1 MSERRVGRRDRRGRP
16 ADDLLSSSVE
26 ALAVLLD
33 AGIAPRSAWQYV
45 AAEATHPAV
54 ARAAHLVAAGSAPSE
69 ALAAAAR
76 LRPAPVRD
84 RDASPGGAARHGLAH
99 VRDPWDAFPGGGAR
113 YGRTP
118 AGHARAAPPGALA
131 GHGAAAAGY
140 VGDATP
146 EMSARHR
153 PPAGYV
159 GEVTLD
165 VPAEHGPASAPR
177 GRDPASALARH
188 GVFARG
194 HPAARKRTAS
204 ARHNPAPAADA
215 GVAAVAAAWGVAEY
229 AGASLA
235 PALRGAAEALRDRAE
250 AERDVATALAGP
262 RATARL
268 MSWLPAVGVAMAY
281 GIGVDVIGTLVT
293 GPLGWIAALSGGG
306 LLIAGRSW
314 TRRLIRSASR
324 AGPVAGIQ
332 HDLTA
337 IALAGG
343 MSVPAARA
351 TIVDVTRRVG
361 IDAVAEGGT
370 SVDRVLRIAERAGAP
385 AVELLAAEARQERRT
400 ARADGRRRAELLA
413 VRLLLP
419 LGVCVL
425 PAFVLLG
432 VVPVILAMMSSTIAG
447 LS

>member
-1 MSERRVGRRDRRGRP
+1 
-16 ADDLLSSSVE
+16 VE

-45 AAEATHPAV
+45 AAEATHPSV
-54 ARAAHLVAAGSAPSE
+54 ARAAELVAAGSAPSE

-76 LRPAPVRD
+76 Q
-84 RDASPGGAARHGLAH
+84 GAALATH
-99 VRDPWDAFPGGGAR
+99 
-113 YGRTP
+113 
-118 AGHARAAPPGALA
+118 
-131 GHGAAAAGY
+131 
-140 VGDATP
+140 
-146 EMSARHR
+146 
-153 PPAGYV
+153 
-159 GEVTLD
+159 
-165 VPAEHGPASAPR
+165 
-177 GRDPASALARH
+177 
-188 GVFARG
+188 
-194 HPAARKRTAS
+194 
-204 ARHNPAPAADA
+204 A
-215 GVAAVAAAWGVAEY
+215 GVAAAAAAWGVAEH

-235 PALRGAAEALRDRAE
+235 PALRGAAEALRDRAG
-250 AERDVATALAGP
+250 AERDIATALAGP

-293 GPLGWIAALSGGG
+293 GPLGWVAAVSGGG
-306 LLIAGRSW
+306 LLVAGRSW

-324 AGPVAGIQ
+324 AGPVPGIQ
-332 HDLTA
+332 HELTA

-351 TIVDVTRRVG
+351 TIADVTRRVG
-361 IDAVAEGGT
+361 LEGLAEGDA

-385 AVELLAAEARQERRT
+385 AIELLAAEARQERRT
-400 ARADGRRRAELLA
+400 ARAEGRRRAELLA

-432 VVPVILAMMSSTIAG
+432 VVPVILAMMSSTVAG